1 MNIIVSYSS
10 RLHASENRDR
20 VKTCNNILK
29 SKLMYSERFLVKP
42 KAMKPLNV
50 AFSDHL
56 IVTTNVLIDLSLKLY
71 SVDLSVSI
79 VECEFSYKV

>member
-1 MNIIVSYSS
+1 
-10 RLHASENRDR
+10 
-20 VKTCNNILK
+20 
-29 SKLMYSERFLVKP
+29 
-42 KAMKPLNV
+42 MKPLNV